1 MTGPLTGVKIID
13 LTSMISGP
21 LATMTLADQGAD
33 VIKVEAPAGDHTR
46 RVSGG
51 RGGFS
56 ASFLNNNRN
65 KRSIVIDLKNPEGL
79 AILLQLCTDADIV
92 IQNFR
97 PGVADRIGV
106 GEEAIR
112 QINPSVIYVSI
123 SGFGFNGPY
132 AHRPVF
138 DPLVQALSGLTT
150 IQAGSDEERP
160 RLVRTILPDKLTAL
174 QAAQAMTAAL
184 FARAQTG
191 TGQHIQLSMLDTI
204 ISFLWSSDMGGHTFV
219 GDEMEKEQ
227 AQSFID
233 LIYHTTDGY
242 ISIAIQQDKDW
253 RGFARAVDRTDL
265 IDDNRFSSP
274 QMREKNKNI
283 RMEIIQSCVT
293 GFSSDDI
300 LQRLEDEDVPCAP
313 VLTRTNMRDN
323 EQVIANDIIIETPHP
338 HAGNLRQTRHPAMFS
353 QTPPQ
358 INRGAPHLGEHSVE
372 VLAQTGFDEEA
383 IKALENSK
391 VIMQYRQAGE

>member
-1 MTGPLTGVKIID
+1 MTGPLTGVKVID